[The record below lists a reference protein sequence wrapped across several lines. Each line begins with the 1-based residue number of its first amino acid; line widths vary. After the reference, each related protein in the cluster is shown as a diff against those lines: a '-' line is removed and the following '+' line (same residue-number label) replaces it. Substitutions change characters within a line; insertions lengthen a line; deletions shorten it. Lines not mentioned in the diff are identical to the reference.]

1 MTLTIDG
8 QQMKLS
14 DGYKNIVD
22 LAKANGIGIP
32 APCYLNNRKHGCC
45 NGCAIKVDGELKY
58 ACVTKPRD
66 NMNIEVN
73 TPELKELRKNNLA
86 LYKEAID
93 TGKTL
98 PCNCGDCS
106 DDSDDCG
113 CKDSCGCEDDC
124 CCEDDCSCE
133 DDCECQND
141 CCG

>member
-8 QQMKLS
+8 NKITTYENF
-14 DGYKNIVD
+14 GNIVE
-22 LAKANGIGIP
+22 LASANGISIP
-32 APCYLNNRKHGCC
+32 APCYLNNRKYGCC
-45 NGCAIKVDGELKY
+45 NGCAIKDDGEVKY
-58 ACVTKPRD
+58 ACVTKPND

-86 LYKEAID
+86 IYKEAID

-106 DDSDDCG
+106 DDSD
-113 CKDSCGCEDDC
+113 SCGCQDG
-124 CCEDDCSCE
+124 
-133 DDCECQND
+133 